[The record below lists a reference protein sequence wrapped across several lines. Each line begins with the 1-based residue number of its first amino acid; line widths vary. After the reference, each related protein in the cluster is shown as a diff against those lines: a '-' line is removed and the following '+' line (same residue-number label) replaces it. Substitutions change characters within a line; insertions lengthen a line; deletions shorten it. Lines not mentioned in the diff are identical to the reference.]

1 MELSER
7 QQQIINTSIK
17 LIAHHGIQTMTI
29 KNIAREIGVSEPAI
43 YRHFTSKADIIY
55 AIMDYFDHYS
65 LEVCETIE
73 NSDGDAISRMDIF
86 FQNRYHFFADHPELT
101 KVMFSEEAFQYDP
114 QLSRKIMQIMH
125 KHREIL
131 LDIIEQG
138 QIDGL
143 IRTDIGFD
151 HIFHIVI
158 GSMRLLVDRWCF
170 SNFSFDIYDNG
181 MQLWHA
187 VKRLL

>member
-1 MELSER
+1 MELTER
-7 QQQIINTSIK
+7 QEQIINTSIK

-43 YRHFTSKADIIY
+43 YRHFASKADIIY
-55 AIMDYFDHYS
+55 TIMEYFDHYS

-73 NSDGDAISRMDIF
+73 NSTEDPIARMDIF
-86 FQNRYHFFADHPELT
+86 FQNRYRFFADHPELT

-114 QLSRKIMQIMH
+114 QLSRKIMYIMH
-125 KHREIL
+125 QHRNIL
-131 LDIIEQG
+131 LTIIEKG
-138 QIDGL
+138 QMDGL

-151 HIFHIVI
+151 HLFHIVI

-170 SNFSFDIYDNG
+170 SNFSFDIYGEG
-181 MQLWHA
+181 MQLWQA
-187 VKRLL
+187 VKQLL